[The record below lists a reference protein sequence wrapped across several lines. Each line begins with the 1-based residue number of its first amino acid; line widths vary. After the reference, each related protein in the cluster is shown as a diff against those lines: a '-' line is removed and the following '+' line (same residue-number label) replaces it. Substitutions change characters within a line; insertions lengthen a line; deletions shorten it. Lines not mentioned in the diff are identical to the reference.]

1 MAIQAL
7 SMEEV
12 EVVAGGLVVL
22 GLDVGALLTSLLNP
36 VLGIVGTALAIGGNT
51 TASAGTILGSLLTG
65 VNNTIV
71 GLGL

>member
-1 MAIQAL
+1 MAIQTL
-7 SMEEV
+7 SMQEV
-12 EVVAGGLVVL
+12 EVVAGGVIVL

-36 VLGIVGTALAIGGNT
+36 VLGIVGTALAIGGNS
-51 TASAGTILGSLLTG
+51 TASAGTILGSVLTS